1 MAEKSNPASGEPNS
15 TPGEP
20 SPASGEWHRHSRR
33 ERLARY
39 LAVLGTLVVLAVA
52 WRSMEVNYGYVAS
65 APREIGDLVT
75 RMYPPDV
82 AYTSEIVGPM
92 IETINISILGTGL
105 AIVLALPVAFL
116 GAENTSPN
124 RLTYWFGKFV
134 ISFTRSVN
142 VIIWALIFVVLFGP
156 GALAGVL
163 AIAVRSVG
171 FTAKLIAEAIE
182 EIDHGQVEAV
192 TATGASTLQTF
203 VYGIVPQIK
212 PAFVSVATF
221 RWDINVRASTIIG
234 FVGAGGIGV
243 ALQTNINYFNW
254 SAVLTILIAIL
265 SVVLFSEGVSA
276 YLRKKVT

>member
-1 MAEKSNPASGEPNS
+1 MSDSTNTESGPK
-15 TPGEP
+15 TPTGDD
-20 SPASGEWHRHSRR
+20 WHRHSRR

-39 LAVLGTLVVLAVA
+39 GAVLGTLVILAVA
-52 WRSMEVNYGYVAS
+52 WRSMEVNYDYVAS
-65 APREIGDLVT
+65 APREVGDLVA

-82 AYTSEIVGPM
+82 AYTTEIVGPL

-105 AIVLALPVAFL
+105 AIVLAVPVAFL

-124 RLTYWFGKFV
+124 RLTYWFGKFI

-156 GALAGVL
+156 GALSGVL

-192 TATGASTLQTF
+192 TATGASTVQTF
-203 VYGIVPQIK
+203 VYGVVPQIK

-265 SVVLFSEGVSA
+265 GIVLLSEGISA